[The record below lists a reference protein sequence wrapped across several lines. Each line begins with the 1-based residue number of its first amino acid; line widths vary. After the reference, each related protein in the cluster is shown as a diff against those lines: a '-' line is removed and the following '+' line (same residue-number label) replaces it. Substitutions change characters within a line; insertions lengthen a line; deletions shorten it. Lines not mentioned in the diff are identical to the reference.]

1 MERTHSDFLSVLR
14 KHSPRRPGFGEDQR
28 PPRRNP
34 FKGFPDRVPVSD
46 AWDWAAQ
53 WYEYLGEYRVDPAAS
68 EWLSHGKMLMTDR
81 EGEWEIHFPGGKRH
95 RGRKDEFILT
105 LRPGSGRRGMID
117 AQYVLDGKFL
127 ELESRGGFVG

>member
-1 MERTHSDFLSVLR
+1 MDRERTEESHPGFLSVLR
-14 KHSPRRPGFGEDQR
+14 KHLREDQR

-34 FKGFPDRVPVSD
+34 FEDFPSRVKESD

-68 EWLSHGKMLMTDR
+68 EWLSHGKMRMTDG
-81 EGEWEIHFPGGKRH
+81 EGEWEIHFPGGKRF
-95 RGRKDEFILT
+95 RGRKNEFVVI
-105 LRPGSGRRGMID
+105 LRPRARHRASTID
-117 AQYVLDGKFL
+117 AQYVLKGKFL